1 MTTRSHAS
9 RARKP
14 LRIAAIAT
22 SALISCSAL
31 APSAQAVD
39 SNADNIDDALIVSF
53 AAAGVQSF
61 TESDAG
67 STDSV
72 SMISFDNT
80 GTPSYTASGL
90 TNGTSISALNISS
103 GSAQAIG
110 TGAGTLNIGNA
121 LVWGGAGATG
131 QYAVPGGTSQRWTL
145 SFTNTQQYL
154 GLWWSAGNGDNN
166 VQFLNASGGELLSP
180 AFTTA
185 SMFSAL
191 LNGNSCP
198 GTRPS
203 AADIASQPWKGYC
216 GNPNLTYGYVAEPFA
231 FVHFRFPAG
240 FRKVQLWGT
249 GFEFDNLTF
258 SQTVPTFGAAE
269 EVVGTSA
276 ASATLPSVLL
286 VDPRST
292 TISLPAL
299 NLSNSNNAMMCIKQV
314 ADALGTAMS
323 GSATITVGRSSN
335 TAGVT
340 ETVATN
346 LWRYSG
352 TRAAVQSQIPTITI
366 SGTSGQPL
374 VPSTSKFIN
383 IHVTSD
389 TSGASACTD
398 SQVNTI
404 TELRGVGMKTNSSTD
419 VNF

>member
-1 MTTRSHAS
+1 MATRSWAPL
-9 RARKP
+9 ARML
-14 LRIAAIAT
+14 LRSAAIAT

-31 APSAQAVD
+31 VPSAQAVD
-39 SNADNIDDALIVSF
+39 SNADNIDDALTVSF

-61 TESDAG
+61 PESDAG

-72 SMISFDNT
+72 SVISFNNT

-90 TNGTSISALNISS
+90 TNGTSISALNIAS

-110 TGAGTLNIGNA
+110 TGSGTLNIGNA

-145 SFTNTQQYL
+145 TFTNTQQYL

-166 VQFLNASGGELLSP
+166 VQFLNASGGTLLTP

-203 AADIASQPWKGYC
+203 AAEIASQPWKGYC
-216 GNPNLTYGYVAEPFA
+216 GNPNLTYDYVAEPFA

-240 FRKVQLWGT
+240 FRKVQLWGA

-269 EVVGTSA
+269 EVVGTTAVSA
-276 ASATLPSVLL
+276 VLPTILLADPRASSVTLP
-286 VDPRST
+286 P
-292 TISLPAL
+292 IS
-299 NLSNSNNAMMCIKQV
+299 LSNSNNAMVCVKQV
-314 ADALGTAMS
+314 ADSTGNALAGTAS
-323 GSATITVGRSSN
+323 IVVGRSTS
-335 TAGVT
+335 TSGVT
-340 ETVATN
+340 ETVDTN

-352 TRAAVQSQIPTITI
+352 SRASVQTQIPTITI
-366 SGTSGQPL
+366 SGISGQPL
-374 VPSTSKFIN
+374 VASGSKFVSV
-383 IHVTSD
+383 HVTSD
-389 TSGASACTD
+389 TSGASACSD
-398 SQVNTI
+398 SQVNTVAEI
-404 TELRGVGMKTNSSTD
+404 RGVGMKTNASTD